1 MKKGWSS
8 MITVFPSEAR
18 YSVDLG
24 WLRSNLSFSFGAY
37 QDPESAAFGPMRV
50 LNDDFVAPKKGFGA
64 HPHSDMEIV
73 SIVLSGKLRHE
84 DSSGNVGVTSWGGI
98 QRMTAGTGILHTEF
112 NASGEEELNLLQM
125 WFMPEKRGLEPSYEI
140 TDFDVNSLQGQW
152 VPVVSSRGSEGVAK
166 IHQDL
171 TIYLRRMDNGQTASF
186 ETGGKERRIFL
197 FVIEGRVTL
206 NGFSLKSRDSVR
218 VEGER
223 SLDLAAEDNSLIMLI
238 DMP

>member
-1 MKKGWSS
+1 
-8 MITVFPSEAR
+8 
-18 YSVDLG
+18 
-24 WLRSNLSFSFGAY
+24 
-37 QDPESAAFGPMRV
+37 
-50 LNDDFVAPKKGFGA
+50 
-64 HPHSDMEIV
+64 
-73 SIVLSGKLRHE
+73 
-84 DSSGNVGVTSWGGI
+84 
-98 QRMTAGTGILHTEF
+98 MTAGTGILHTEF